1 MCVCVCVCHPLIL
14 SGSWAG
20 ADREQSSWSLKR
32 VSRNYTLHKGN
43 IFAPEGQKTGY
54 KRKRQEIEDEGEGDS
69 IFILVRGV
77 RKATK
82 DCLWLE
88 RQQMWPIGKRWFI
101 KIKGETPS

>member
-1 MCVCVCVCHPLIL
+1 VNEKLLLAQKLGIPKIQFTEHMKPKK
-14 SGSWAG
+14 
-20 ADREQSSWSLKR
+20 EEKKR
-32 VSRNYTLHKGN
+32 VVLVMVSDKGD